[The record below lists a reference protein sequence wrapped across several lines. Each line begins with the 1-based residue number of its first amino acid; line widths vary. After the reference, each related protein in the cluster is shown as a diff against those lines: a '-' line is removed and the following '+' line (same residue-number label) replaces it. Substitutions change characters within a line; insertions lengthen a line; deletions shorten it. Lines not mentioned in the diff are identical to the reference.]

1 MRLRAADGTALHL
14 AYCTN
19 VHPADEAEGVIAQ
32 IDTFARP
39 VREALGAD
47 RLGLGLWLSA
57 AAARTLR
64 HHTGTRLR
72 LKAALR
78 DAGCE
83 VVTVNAFPYGAFQAP
98 VVKQAVYHPD
108 WTTPERL
115 GYTVDAAWVLA
126 DLLPDDV
133 ARGSISTLPL
143 AWRTPWD
150 QTRAAAGRA
159 HLQQLAE
166 ELGRIED
173 ESGRTIRV
181 GLEPE
186 PGCLVETVE
195 EAATALAGLGT
206 DRIGVCL
213 DLCHLAT
220 GFTTAQDALTVLR
233 EAGLPV
239 VKAQVSAALH
249 AQDPAASQGA
259 LRSFSEDR
267 FLHQVRRRTAPGWD
281 DLPEALAQVAPS
293 SGTAATGA
301 PADEEA
307 WRVHFH
313 LPLHAQPADPGLR
326 GTQDEL
332 RASLAALVGEV
343 AHTDHLEV
351 ESYTW
356 SVLPAAQRPTTD
368 AQLSRGIAAELDW
381 AVDTLASL
389 GAHRTEA
396 VIA

>member
-267 FLHQVRRRTAPGWD
+267 FLHQVRRRTAPGWTTS
-281 DLPEALAQVAPS
+281 PRPWRRWHRRRAPRPRGRPRTRRPGGCTSTSRCTPSRPIRACAAPRTSCAPPWPHSSARWPTPITWRWRATPGRCSPRPSGPPPTPS
-293 SGTAATGA
+293 SPVASPRNWTGPWTPWPRSGPIA
-301 PADEEA
+301 P
-307 WRVHFH
+307 R
-313 LPLHAQPADPGLR
+313 Q
-326 GTQDEL
+326 
-332 RASLAALVGEV
+332 
-343 AHTDHLEV
+343 
-351 ESYTW
+351 
-356 SVLPAAQRPTTD
+356 
-368 AQLSRGIAAELDW
+368 
-381 AVDTLASL
+381 
-389 GAHRTEA
+389 
-396 VIA
+396 